1 MTSMENTTCQKEPP
15 RNLSKKYINTYFS
28 NGGPLAL
35 QVKGFEERHE
45 QKLMAQ
51 DVLSAFTGQHPAF
64 IEAGTGTGK
73 SLAYL
78 IPAILWAE
86 QHDERVVIST
96 NTIALQEQLIYKDI
110 PLAIKTLGLETKYV
124 LAKGMAN
131 YACLRRLDGVT
142 SQRSLFKDESEDE
155 LFRIHEWSKSAVE
168 GTRTSLPFLP
178 THASWEQISV
188 QSEMCDGPKCE
199 FFNKCFF
206 FKAKLDAQNAKIIV
220 VNHHLLFADLALRI
234 EANNFNQTALLPLY
248 KRLII
253 DEAHHIE
260 DIATEYFAAK
270 VSRLELMKII
280 SYLGLEFTE
289 RFAGR
294 LGVLRQKLILF
305 FKETRSDI
313 LRYFEDL
320 STQRKSTQFLTDE
333 LFDSIGI
340 FCSLVGPSEQK
351 LRLLE
356 HHMTH
361 PYWQKTLLTR
371 SAALSSQLINFS
383 MTLQQ
388 LENALVECKSD
399 TLEEQT
405 KVLRLEI
412 KALGLRLH
420 LASEKIQMFFKGPVS
435 KDIVFWIQQEARQ
448 SGPEI
453 QLVSAK
459 PDVSELLRKNLFD
472 KMATTVLCSATL
484 ATNKSFSFAKR
495 RLGLHDHP
503 ATDEKIHPSPFEY
516 KKQALVGVPIDMPF
530 PDSPDFTAS
539 CITAIKEL
547 VIASQGNAFVL
558 FTSYE
563 ALKTV
568 FETLAPLLQEKGYHL
583 LKQGDDHRHAL
594 ISRFKAKSRSVLF
607 ATDSFWEGIDIVGDA
622 LRLVIITK
630 LPFPVP
636 SDPIS
641 QARSEVLA
649 AAGKSAFI
657 EYSLPKA
664 AVKFKQGFGRLIRSK
679 EDRGCFICLDARLIK
694 KGYGKVFLQS
704 LPECQE
710 VFEPLSILKQKLID
724 FYRNK

>member
-1 MTSMENTTCQKEPP
+1 MENLTIP
-15 RNLSKKYINTYFS
+15 RQLSRKYVNSYFS

-35 QVKGFEERHE
+35 QVKGFEERNE

-51 DVLSAFTGQHPAF
+51 DVLAAFSGQHPAF

-86 QHDERVVIST
+86 EHDERVVIST

-124 LAKGMAN
+124 LAKGMSN

-142 SQRSLFKDESEDE
+142 QQRSLFKEESEDE
-155 LFRIHEWSKSAVE
+155 LFRIHDALRTSAE
-168 GTRTSLPFLP
+168 GTRTALPFLP
-178 THASWEQISV
+178 TSAAWEQVSV

-199 FFNKCFF
+199 FFNQCYF
-206 FKAKLDAQNAKIIV
+206 FKAKQEAQNAKIIV

-234 EANNFNQTALLPLY
+234 EANNFSQSALLPLY

-260 DIATEYFAAK
+260 DIATEYFASK
-270 VSRLELMKII
+270 VSRLELMKLI

-289 RFAGR
+289 RFPGR
-294 LGVLRQKLILF
+294 LGLLRQKLILAL
-305 FKETRSDI
+305 KNTRPDI
-313 LRYFEDL
+313 LHYFEEL
-320 STQRKSTQFLTDE
+320 SNQRKSTQFLTDE
-333 LFDSIGI
+333 LFDSIGT
-340 FCSLVGPSEQK
+340 FCTLIGPSELK
-351 LRLLE
+351 LRILE
-356 HHMTH
+356 HHLTH
-361 PYWQKTLLTR
+361 PYWINTLLVR
-371 SAALSSQLINFS
+371 SQALCSELINFS
-383 MTLQQ
+383 MTIFQ
-388 LENALVECKSD
+388 LENTLVECKSD
-399 TLEEQT
+399 TLDEQT
-405 KVLRLEI
+405 KALRQEI
-412 KALGLRLH
+412 KALGLRLSV
-420 LASEKIQMFFKGPVS
+420 ASEKIRSFFKGPTN
-435 KDIVFWIQQEARQ
+435 KEIVFWIQQEMR
-448 SGPEI
+448 STGPEI
-453 QLVSAK
+453 LLVSAQ
-459 PDVSELLRKNLFD
+459 PDVSDLLRKNLFD

-484 ATNKSFSFAKR
+484 ATNKSFSFARR

-503 ATDEKIHPSPFEY
+503 TTDEKIHPSPFDY
-516 KKQALVGVPIDMPF
+516 KKQSLIGVPLDMPF
-530 PDSPDFTAS
+530 PDSPDFSAS

-558 FTSYE
+558 FTSYDALKVVYETLFE
-563 ALKTV
+563 ALT
-568 FETLAPLLQEKGYHL
+568 AQGYHM

-594 ISRFKAKSRSVLF
+594 INRFKAKPRSILF

-641 QARSEVLA
+641 QARSDTLA
-649 AAGKSAFI
+649 AIGKSAFV

-679 EDRGCFICLDARLIK
+679 DDRGCFICLDSRLIK
-694 KGYGKVFLQS
+694 KGYGKVFLKS

-710 VFEPLSILKQKLID
+710 AFEPLAVLTEKMKA

>member
-1 MTSMENTTCQKEPP
+1 M
-15 RNLSKKYINTYFS
+15 
-28 NGGPLAL
+28 AL
-35 QVKGFEERHE
+35 QVKGFEERLE
-45 QKLMAQ
+45 QRLMSQ
-51 DVLSAFTGQHPAF
+51 DVLAAFTGQHPAF

-124 LAKGMAN
+124 LAKGMSN
-131 YACLRRLDGVT
+131 YACLRRLDDVT
-142 SQRSLFKDESEDE
+142 QQQSLFKDESADE
-155 LFRIHEWSKSAVE
+155 LFRIHEWSRSTAE
-168 GTRTSLPFLP
+168 GTRSSLPFLP
-178 THASWEQISV
+178 THSAWDQVSV
-188 QSEMCDGPKCE
+188 QSELCDGPKCE
-199 FFNKCFF
+199 HFNKCFF
-206 FKAKLDAQNAKIIV
+206 FKAKLEVQNAKIIV
-220 VNHHLLFADLALRI
+220 VNHHLLLADLAMRI
-234 EANNFNQTALLPLY
+234 ESNNFNQASLLPLY

-260 DIATEYFAAK
+260 DIATEYFASK

-280 SYLGLEFTE
+280 SYLGLEFTGKV
-289 RFAGR
+289 FGR
-294 LGVLRQKLILF
+294 LGLLRQKLILAL
-305 FKETRSDI
+305 KNTRQDI
-313 LRYFEDL
+313 LHFFEDL
-320 STQRKSTQFLTDE
+320 SNQRKSTLFLTDE
-333 LFDSIGI
+333 LFDSVGT
-340 FCSLVGPSEQK
+340 FCTLIGPSEQK
-351 LRLLE
+351 LRILE
-356 HHMTH
+356 HHITH
-361 PYWQKTLLTR
+361 PYWTNTLLAR
-371 SAALSSQLINFS
+371 SSALSSQLVNFA

-388 LENALVECKSD
+388 LEHTLVECKSESLD
-399 TLEEQT
+399 EQT
-405 KVLRLEI
+405 KALRLEI
-412 KALGLRLH
+412 KALSLRLAS
-420 LASEKIQMFFKGPVS
+420 ASEKISAFFKGPTT
-435 KDIVFWIQQEARQ
+435 KEIVFWIQQEARQ
-448 SGPEI
+448 AGPEV
-453 QLVSAK
+453 QLVSAQ

-495 RLGLHDHP
+495 RLGLQNHP
-503 ATDEKIHPSPFEY
+503 TTDEKIHPSPFDY
-516 KKQALVGVPIDMPF
+516 KKQALIGVPIDMPF
-530 PDSPDFTAS
+530 PDSADFTPS
-539 CITAIKEL
+539 CIKAIKEL

-568 FETLAPLLQEKGYHL
+568 YQTLFDDLQEQGYHMM
-583 LKQGDDHRHAL
+583 KQGDDHRHAL
-594 ISRFKAKSRSVLF
+594 ITRFKAKPRSILF

-641 QARSEVLA
+641 QARSDVLA
-649 AAGKSAFI
+649 ANGKSAFV

-679 EDRGCFICLDARLIK
+679 DDRGCFICLDSRLIK
-694 KGYGKVFLQS
+694 KHYGKVFLQS

-710 VFEPLSILKQKLID
+710 VFEPLATLKQKMIG
-724 FYRNK
+724 FYRNKA

>member
-1 MTSMENTTCQKEPP
+1 M
-15 RNLSKKYINTYFS
+15 
-28 NGGPLAL
+28 
-35 QVKGFEERHE
+35 QVKGFEERTE

-51 DVLSAFTGQHPAF
+51 DVLAAFSGQHPAF

-86 QHDERVVIST
+86 EHDERVVIST

-124 LAKGMAN
+124 LAKGMSN

-142 SQRSLFKDESEDE
+142 QQRSLFADGSEDE
-155 LFRIHEWSKSAVE
+155 LFKIHDWARTSAE

-178 THASWEQISV
+178 TSAAWEQVCV
-188 QSEMCDGPKCE
+188 QSELCDGPKCA
-199 FFNKCFF
+199 FFNQCFF
-206 FKAKLDAQNAKIIV
+206 FRAKLEAQNAKIIV

-234 EANNFNQTALLPLY
+234 EANNFSQSALLPLY

-260 DIATEYFAAK
+260 DIATEYFASK

-280 SYLGLEFTE
+280 SFLGLEFTE
-289 RFAGR
+289 RFPGR
-294 LGVLRQKLILF
+294 LGLLRQKLIFEL
-305 FKETRSDI
+305 KNTRQDI
-313 LRYFEDL
+313 LHFFEEL
-320 STQRKSTQFLTDE
+320 SSQRKSTQFLTDE
-333 LFDSIGI
+333 LFDSIGT
-340 FCSLVGPSEQK
+340 FCTLIGPSEQK

-356 HHMTH
+356 HHLTH
-361 PYWQKTLLTR
+361 PYWINTLLVR
-371 SAALSSQLINFS
+371 SEALCAQLINFS
-383 MTLQQ
+383 MTLLQ
-388 LENALVECKSD
+388 LENTLVECKSD
-399 TLEEQT
+399 TLDEQT
-405 KVLRLEI
+405 KTLRLEI
-412 KALGLRLH
+412 KALGVRLS
-420 LASEKIQMFFKGPVS
+420 LAAEKIRNFFKGPSS
-435 KDIVFWIQQEARQ
+435 KEIVFWIQHEMRAT
-448 SGPEI
+448 GPEI
-453 QLVSAK
+453 QLVSAQ

-484 ATNKSFSFAKR
+484 ATNKSFSFARR
-495 RLGLHDHP
+495 RLGLHDH
-503 ATDEKIHPSPFEY
+503 ATTDEKIHPSPFDY
-516 KKQALVGVPIDMPF
+516 KKQSLIGVPIDMPF
-530 PDSPDFTAS
+530 PDSTEFSTS
-539 CITAIKEL
+539 CIKAIKEL

-558 FTSYE
+558 FTSYD

-568 FETLAPLLQEKGYHL
+568 FETLLAPLQEQGYHM

-594 ISRFKAKSRSVLF
+594 INRFKSKPRSILF

-641 QARSEVLA
+641 QARSDILA
-649 AAGKSAFI
+649 ADGKSAFV

-679 EDRGCFICLDARLIK
+679 EDRGCFICLDSRLVK
-694 KGYGKVFLQS
+694 KGYGKVFLKS

-710 VFEPLSILKQKLID
+710 VFDTLSTLTEKMKA
-724 FYRNK
+724 FYKNT